1 MGDPIATVWL
11 SELTDSSS
19 VALSEQEASDT
30 VTAVYVAVCV
40 SDVSVNRAELC
51 SPANLSKLSS
61 NMAPIS

>member
-30 VTAVYVAVCV
+30 AAAVDVTVCV
-40 SDVSVNRAELC
+40 SNVSLDRVEL
-51 SPANLSKLSS
+51 
-61 NMAPIS
+61 